1 MIQVQLSNVRSF
13 LALPYEAALAPRL
26 RHAHRH
32 LRQHDG
38 VGSDFTGWVE
48 LPVNYDRGE
57 FARIKAAAKKMGRE
71 SVPILDVFNKTVS
84 ERERVGMERYLTG
97 IGWEME

>member
-48 LPVNYDRGE
+48 LPVNYDRGSLPGLRRRRRR
-57 FARIKAAAKKMGRE
+57 FRRILRRWWSSGSADHIW
-71 SVPILDVFNKTVS
+71 VP
-84 ERERVGMERYLTG
+84 GA
-97 IGWEME
+97 